1 MILACRSVERG
12 ETAAREVKEKSGSD
26 NVVFRQL
33 DLASLAS
40 VRQFSTTI
48 LEEETRIDILINNAG
63 VLMGD
68 REVSE
73 DGFEMHFAV
82 NHLGHFLLT
91 NLLLDRI
98 KAAPAGRIINVSAL
112 LYRFCRGISFDDIN
126 FEQSYSAGY
135 AYRHSKL
142 ANILFTR
149 ELARRLEGSSVTVNS
164 LHPGVIQTELS
175 RHTFSKFPRFL
186 LVKTHSLLFCLL
198 FILLV
203 S

>member
-26 NVVFRQL
+26 KVVFRQL

-63 VLMGD
+63 VWMGD

-149 ELARRLEGSSVTVNS
+149 ELARRLEGSNVTVNA
-164 LHPGVIQTELS
+164 LHPGVIQTELR